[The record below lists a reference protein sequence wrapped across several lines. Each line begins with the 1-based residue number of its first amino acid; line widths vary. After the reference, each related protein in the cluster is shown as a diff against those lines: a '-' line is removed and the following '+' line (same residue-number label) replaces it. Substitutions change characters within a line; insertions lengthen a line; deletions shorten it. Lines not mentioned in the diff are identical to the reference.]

1 MLHFRYLTFIILFFL
16 SFTYIKAEEKINT
29 NLSYEEIEKNI
40 DELHDEPE
48 KMWKFINLYISN
60 SKKNNDQEALV
71 YAYRYA
77 SNFSKFPKNIKYS
90 DSALAVSKLS
100 GDKKLMT
107 NAYINRGIVFMN
119 QNLFQNAIDDILK
132 ANKLA
137 SDINDQYTLH
147 KTIYF
152 LAQNKIYLGL
162 YQDANKELK
171 SCITYFK
178 NNINKKNLGV
188 DFETYYLYSLMSY
201 IDSNTRLGKQE
212 KNKALIEEG
221 IAYITNNNQNKLLP
235 YFISIQGTDAFYQKD
250 YKTAEVKLQQALKLF
265 DDQWTHITEIY
276 YLGLTYWNTDR
287 KKLAIKYFEE
297 IDKEYNKTNKIDPQF
312 RAAYEILIKHND
324 SIGNTAKQLEYINKL
339 MSLDKSY
346 EKHFRYLYPKIN
358 KEYDTKKLIAEKTK
372 IEKSL
377 KNQKLV
383 LISIVII
390 SILIITLVVYRYFK
404 LKKFY
409 KQRFEEI
416 LAEEPKHIHKI
427 EDKIEVIEV
436 ENESTH
442 FISEDPV
449 NSTNLYNKNIEYYS
463 KIPGMKPMFVESI
476 LQQLDDFEKQ
486 EQFLDPQ
493 VTQRM
498 LSEKF
503 GTNSTYLSRII
514 NTYKGKK
521 FTNYVNDLRLE
532 YTLEHLKSDYN
543 FLNMDVKELSN
554 IAGFSSSENF
564 SDNFQRKYK
573 IKPSY
578 FIKMMKEKFHE
589 ENL

>member
-178 NNINKKNLGV
+178 NNIN
-188 DFETYYLYSLMSY
+188 
-201 IDSNTRLGKQE
+201 
-212 KNKALIEEG
+212 
-221 IAYITNNNQNKLLP
+221 P
-235 YFISIQGTDAFYQKD
+235 
-250 YKTAEVKLQQALKLF
+250 
-265 DDQWTHITEIY
+265 
-276 YLGLTYWNTDR
+276 
-287 KKLAIKYFEE
+287 
-297 IDKEYNKTNKIDPQF
+297 
-312 RAAYEILIKHND
+312 
-324 SIGNTAKQLEYINKL
+324 
-339 MSLDKSY
+339 
-346 EKHFRYLYPKIN
+346 
-358 KEYDTKKLIAEKTK
+358 
-372 IEKSL
+372 
-377 KNQKLV
+377 
-383 LISIVII
+383 
-390 SILIITLVVYRYFK
+390 
-404 LKKFY
+404 
-409 KQRFEEI
+409 
-416 LAEEPKHIHKI
+416 
-427 EDKIEVIEV
+427 
-436 ENESTH
+436 
-442 FISEDPV
+442 
-449 NSTNLYNKNIEYYS
+449 
-463 KIPGMKPMFVESI
+463 
-476 LQQLDDFEKQ
+476 
-486 EQFLDPQ
+486 
-493 VTQRM
+493 
-498 LSEKF
+498 
-503 GTNSTYLSRII
+503 
-514 NTYKGKK
+514 
-521 FTNYVNDLRLE
+521 
-532 YTLEHLKSDYN
+532 
-543 FLNMDVKELSN
+543 
-554 IAGFSSSENF
+554 
-564 SDNFQRKYK
+564 
-573 IKPSY
+573 
-578 FIKMMKEKFHE
+578 
-589 ENL
+589 